1 MAITSSLTPSAD
13 PIYVDPATKNDLGT
27 KDVFLQLLVAQMKNQ
42 DPLKPQDATQMSSQL
57 AQFSMV
63 EQQQASNKWLE
74 QLATAGG
81 TSSTS
86 VAQSGTGASYLG
98 HSVTVNQDQ
107 IYYDGTNQS
116 FTAVLDEP
124 ATDVLA
130 FVLDDAGNPV
140 RTMAFSNLPAGAN
153 PIVWDGTMDSGAN
166 APQGNYTVQLSAL
179 NINGAE
185 VGYGIQRTGQ
195 VDAVRFNAT
204 GTELMVGGVA
214 TSIANITE
222 LRL

>member
-1 MAITSSLTPSAD
+1 MLATNVSSTSSVAAANTA
-13 PIYVDPATKNDLGT
+13 KQNDLGQ
-27 KDVFLQLLVAQMKNQ
+27 KDIFLKLLVAQMENQ
-42 DPLKPQDATQMSSQL
+42 DPMKPQDATQMSSQL
-57 AQFSMV
+57 AQFNMV
-63 EQQQASNKWLE
+63 EQQTESNKLLG
-74 QLATAGG
+74 QLVASGG
-81 TSSTS
+81 GSSSS
-86 VAQSGTGASYLG
+86 VAQPGSGASYLG

-107 IYYDGTNQS
+107 ILYDGTSQN
-116 FTAVLDEP
+116 FTTVLDSP

-130 FVLDDAGNPV
+130 FIFDETGNPV
-140 RTMAFSNLPAGAN
+140 RTMQFANLPAGATAM
-153 PIVWDGTMDSGAN
+153 VWDGTLDSGAT
-166 APQGNYTVQLSAL
+166 APQGNYSVQLSPL

>member
-1 MAITSSLTPSAD
+1 MLATNLSSTSS
-13 PIYVDPATKNDLGT
+13 ATATTATRQTDIGQ
-27 KDVFLQLLVAQMKNQ
+27 KDIFLKLLVAQMENQ

-57 AQFSMV
+57 AQFNMV
-63 EQQQASNKWLE
+63 EQQTQSNKYLE
-74 QLATAGG
+74 QMVAAGG
-81 TSSTS
+81 ASSS
-86 VAQSGTGASYLG
+86 VAQPGTGASYLG

-107 IYYDGTNQS
+107 LLYDGTSQN

-130 FVLDDAGNPV
+130 FVFDGAGNPV
-140 RTMAFSNLPAGAN
+140 RTMQFANLPAGATSM
-153 PIVWDGTMDSGAN
+153 VWDGTLDSGAI
-166 APQGNYTVQLSAL
+166 APQGNYSVQLSPL

-185 VGYGIQRTGQ
+185 VGYAIQRTGQ